1 MARPHPKL
9 DEPRSPAQR
18 VRIRLGLTLDE
29 ASRLTGGRLSRA
41 QLARMEH
48 GAGSARAW
56 QLLGSILEVPLETIL
71 PARGL
76 AHLRQLELGWVTS
89 S

>member
-1 MARPHPKL
+1 VGRPHPKL
-9 DEPRSPAQR
+9 DEPRSAVQR
-18 VRIRLGLTLDE
+18 TRIRLGLTLDE
-29 ASRLTGGRLSRA
+29 ESRLTGGRLSRA

-48 GAGSARAW
+48 GAGSLQAW
-56 QLLGSILEVPLETIL
+56 QLLCSILQVPLETIL

-76 AHLRQLELGWVTS
+76 AYRQQLELGWGTS